1 MFKLLS
7 LKICMLICLCYT
19 RGMRMYA
26 LGWQWKGRYVMET
39 FFTMLL
45 SSSLLWLIIIDRNG
59 KFSLKKQHCC
69 MFSFVLN
76 RIFTMK
82 IQKFKCKS
90 LKLRD
95 FIWVNV
101 LPELSVLCI
110 SVWVRTLSDGKVPA
124 LQKHCSAKQL
134 WKKSMEI
141 RAQAPALTLIIYW
154 NYHQASCTNQCTSI
168 SILRSRWDSSPE
180 THAC

>member
-1 MFKLLS
+1 
-7 LKICMLICLCYT
+7 
-19 RGMRMYA
+19 MYE
-26 LGWQWKGRYVMET
+26 LGWQWQGKYVMET

-45 SSSLLWLIIIDRNG
+45 SSSLLWLLIIDRNCYYYY
-59 KFSLKKQHCC
+59 FLKKQHCC
-69 MFSFVLN
+69 VFSFVSN

-82 IQKFKCKS
+82 IHKLKCKG

-95 FIWVNV
+95 LIQVNV

-110 SVWVRTLSDGKVPA
+110 SVWMRTLSDREVPA
-124 LQKHCSAKQL
+124 LQKPCSSAKQL

-141 RAQAPALTLIIYW
+141 RAPAPALTLIIYW
-154 NYHQASCTNQCTSI
+154 NDHQASCTSQSTGV
-168 SILRSRWDSSPE
+168 SILRSRWDSSSE